1 MFLEHGTPAEHY
13 STLALELA
21 KHNIRAGDGKLLHLT
36 ATPRCGFPD
45 ARVKEALDTG
55 IFERV
60 HVRFYDDNPD
70 CAAGFSAVEYRSG
83 ASGRRRTR
91 SPSSMSACRRRR
103 RRLGAGSRTP

>member
-1 MFLEHGTPAEHY
+1 MFLEHGTPTEHY
-13 STLALELA
+13 GTLALELA

-60 HVRFYDDNPD
+60 HVRFYDDD
-70 CAAGFSAVEYRSG
+70 DADGVAGFSVAEWSKWTAAYPF
-83 ASGRRRTR
+83 T
-91 SPSSMSACRRRR
+91 
-103 RRLGAGSRTP
+103 